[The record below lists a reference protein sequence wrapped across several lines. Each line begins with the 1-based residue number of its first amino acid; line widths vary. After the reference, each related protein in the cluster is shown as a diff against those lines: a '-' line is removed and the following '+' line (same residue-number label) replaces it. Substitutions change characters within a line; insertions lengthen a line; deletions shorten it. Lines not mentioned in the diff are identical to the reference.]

1 MRDFLCRIATTQ
13 LNMTRDEF
21 DEMADSMVIDD
32 VAQILNERAER
43 LELNIPDMQRILQS
57 TFDDQKMATKYHMEW
72 IPPMVS
78 RIDFLLQVFSLICF
92 LRSVPMKKYCCR
104 NMNRFQMFFDVV
116 LFAEPCGNICG
127 RSKFGIQGANIF
139 WSFLEILVSS
149 RTQIYCCNNISPFS
163 CPGNNVFFVCAG
175 L

>member
-21 DEMADSMVIDD
+21 DEMADSMVIDG

-43 LELNIPDMQRILQS
+43 LELNLPDMQRILQS

-104 NMNRFQMFFDVV
+104 NMNGFQMFFRCCPVCRAMRQH
-116 LFAEPCGNICG
+116 LWKKRISHPGRKHNLIFFGNIG
-127 RSKFGIQGANIF
+127 FFQDTDLLLQQYF
-139 WSFLEILVSS
+139 PVFL
-149 RTQIYCCNNISPFS
+149 P
-163 CPGNNVFFVCAG
+163 
-175 L
+175 